1 MKKVIVIIIL
11 CVVVVTV
18 QGQIKIDEVGRVIV
32 GPNTITNLDPSGVL
46 SMSVQGWNVNANYG
60 GSKLAFG
67 DFGSFLNNGWNVFVG
82 EYGTDDSDILWLHG
96 KRGVRMTENNGNSIL
111 MEFGCGED
119 SRVVIRQA
127 LRANSMSVLSN
138 DESKSGIMPLDNAL
152 ARLLQLSSV
161 SYQYVVPRSYT
172 MTPEARSSLSTGEDA
187 TRTVCR
193 TDKERA
199 DSTRV
204 ARLDSIRGAGSTEYG
219 FLTSELEVLFP
230 EVVETDGEGN
240 KYVNYVELIP
250 AVVAALKEQ
259 QVAIENLRVQLL
271 ECCMRY
277 RDSDD
282 TGASDDGGDTTESK
296 SGAGRF
302 NDLQTTAL
310 LYQNVPNPFSAA
322 TTIEY
327 YLPQG
332 VADATLYVF
341 TLNGM
346 LMQTHPITARGAGSV
361 TISGS
366 SLSAGMYVYT
376 LVADGQIVDSKRMIL
391 TE

>member
-1 MKKVIVIIIL
+1 MKKIIIL
-11 CVVVVTV
+11 IVLSVIAFTI
-18 QGQIKIDEVGRVIV
+18 QAQIKIDEQGRVIV
-32 GPNTITNLDPSGVL
+32 GPNTMPYWDPDGVL
-46 SMSVQGWNVNANYG
+46 SMSIQGWNVESNYG

-67 DFGSFLNNGWNVFVG
+67 DFGSFPNNGWNAFVG
-82 EYGTDDSDILWLHG
+82 EYGDNDSDILWLHG
-96 KRGVRMTENNGNSIL
+96 KRGVRMTGDNGNTIL
-111 MEFGCGED
+111 VEFGCGED
-119 SRVVIRQA
+119 SRVVFRQA
-127 LRANSMSVLSN
+127 LRTNALSLLSN
-138 DESKSGIMPLDNAL
+138 DESKSGIVPIGNAL

-161 SYQYVVPRSYT
+161 SYQYVVPRSYA
-172 MTPEARSSLSTGEDA
+172 MTAESRASLSAGEGA
-187 TRTVCR
+187 ARTVCR

-199 DSTRV
+199 DSARA
-204 ARLDSIRGAGSTEYG
+204 ARLDSIRGAGSTKYG

-240 KYVNYVELIP
+240 KYVDYVELIP

-259 QVAIENLRVQLL
+259 QTAIENLRVQLM
-271 ECCMRY
+271 ECCSQN
-277 RDSDD
+277 RDSTDAD
-282 TGASDDGGDTTESK
+282 ANDDGEETMESK
-296 SGAGRF
+296 SGSGLF
-302 NDLQTTAL
+302 NNLQTTAL

-332 VADATLYVF
+332 VTEATLYVF

-361 TISGS
+361 TVSGS